1 MPSTY
6 AHYRFGLE
14 VVKELEE
21 MEKEVTDA
29 YPELFLIGLHGP
41 DILFHYKP
49 LFCHPVNQ
57 IGYQMHEKS
66 GEEFF
71 SHAAQVIR
79 EHSYHVAYIAYIYG
93 FICHF
98 ALDETCHGYIDDKIA
113 VSGISH
119 TEIEVEFDRAL
130 MIQDRLDPI
139 RHKLTHHIIPSEEN
153 AKIIREFFPKTNV
166 KQIKKALQTMILDDN
181 LLVAPSKIKR
191 QLIYSLLQITG
202 NYKEMHGLLVNY
214 EENPACKD
222 STKKLFELYKEAEKL
237 AVSLIHEYRDYIKGK
252 KPLNEIYRYTFGSRL
267 PEESLQKEDERN
279 LNISDLNDAKAGR

>member
-14 VVKELEE
+14 VVKKLEE
-21 MEKEVTDA
+21 MEKQVTDA

-41 DILFHYKP
+41 DILFYYKP
-49 LFCHPVNQ
+49 LFVNPVNQ
-57 IGYQMHEKS
+57 IGFRMHEKS

-71 SHAAQVIR
+71 AHAAQVIR
-79 EHSYHVAYIAYIYG
+79 EHSCQEAYRAYAYG

-98 ALDETCHGYIDDKIA
+98 ALDETCHGYIDEKIA
-113 VSGISH
+113 ASGVSH

-130 MIQDRLDPI
+130 MLQDRLDPI

-153 AKIIREFFPKTNV
+153 AGIIQEFFPQTDEK
-166 KQIKKALQTMILDDN
+166 KIKKALRTMIFDNN

-191 QLIYSLLQITG
+191 QFIYGLLRITG

-214 EENPACKD
+214 EENPLCKD
-222 STKKLFELYKEAEKL
+222 STEKLFELYEEAKEL
-237 AVSLIHEYRDYIKGK
+237 AVNLIHEYKEYIKGK
-252 KPLNEIYRYTFGSRL
+252 EPLNEIYQYTFGSRL
-267 PEESLQKEDERN
+267 PDVCPLTREDRSEN
-279 LNISDLNDAKAGR
+279 EK